1 MKVTPTPL
9 NDCFLVTPTWYPDDR
24 GGFMVAY
31 NAEVWTKTFPGH
43 AFIQD
48 NLVHSKQGVIRGM
61 HFQKAPHAQGK
72 LVSVVQGRIKD
83 IVIDLRPESSSYLKT
98 FEYEL
103 SAEDKQQLFVP
114 KGFAHGYAVLS
125 EEAVVLYKAD
135 APYFPESEGGIVPT
149 DPFFQLDW
157 GVPKEAQIIH
167 QRDLNWPL
175 WKQV

>member
-1 MKVTPTPL
+1 MKKSAVQSIVKDILLPGLSQTI
-9 NDCFLVTPTWYPDDR
+9 
-24 GGFMVAY
+24 GSA
-31 NAEVWTKTFPGH
+31 NALT
-43 AFIQD
+43 
-48 NLVHSKQGVIRGM
+48 NLQVIG
-61 HFQKAPHAQGK
+61 
-72 LVSVVQGRIKD
+72 KD

-98 FEYEL
+98 FECEL

-175 WKQV
+175 WKQA